1 MSYQVAS
8 YRRIL
13 KTSPIIGWA
22 SVINIVIG
30 LVCKNMLAVLLGPTG
45 KGLGVRQNCDV
56 LGQLCCLLVCQQSAP
71 ASNKLAD
78 SSSSLVNKER
88 WQVVLAVYA
97 WLNSA
102 GICTSLRHNSPN
114 STRQL
119 GRPIQR
125 SSFGRVYTSLSNSAQ
140 CAKSS
145 PKLKSDLSECALHV

>member
-8 YRRIL
+8 YRRIP
-13 KTSPIIGWA
+13 KTSPIIDWA

-30 LVCKNMLAVLLGPTG
+30 LVRKNMLAVLLGSTG
-45 KGLGVRQNCDV
+45 KGLGGRQNCDV
-56 LGQLCCLLVCQQSAP
+56 LGQLCCMPVCQQSAP

-78 SSSSLVNKER
+78 SSSLVNKER

-114 STRQL
+114 SIRQL

-125 SSFGRVYTSLSNSAQ
+125 GSFGRVYTSLSNSAQ
-140 CAKSS
+140 CAKTS
-145 PKLKSDLSECALHV
+145 P